1 MHGCSLFKFI
11 SFRASVKVYERKT
24 LQCIDLCQARLFN
37 RIRSDCWHHL
47 LHIFCHHKVDY
58 ILCIYKVYF
67 FTVKVK
73 VKALCSY
80 FCARF
85 KALPDDSECW
95 VHRFIWNKH
104 SCTYTKLSSVL
115 HWQAVMA
122 ALAYER
128 QQLEGVSVA
137 VVLTCC
143 GIYFDGCFSVLL
155 SLIRSITHTLPFLQ
169 RWLPT
174 VPHERN
180 LHRAYLHYFWTLQIC
195 LKVTFLQFCLHKKNR
210 VMLTFRN
217 LPVIQK
223 SVHSSV
229 KLKMLK
235 NLFFHPFFF
244 LTPSSAFTSQKMKNC
259 SVKKLQQITY
269 HRQSCPQQ
277 SSLYLREQQGASY

>member
-1 MHGCSLFKFI
+1 MHGCSLFKLT
-11 SFRASVKVYERKT
+11 SFRASVKVCERKT
-24 LQCIDLCQARLFN
+24 LRCIDLCQGRLFN

-58 ILCIYKVYF
+58 ILCIYKVHF
-67 FTVKVK
+67 FTVKWRLKLYVCTS
-73 VKALCSY
+73 VQDSNDSY
-80 FCARF
+80 YHY
-85 KALPDDSECW
+85 W
-95 VHRFIWNKH
+95 VLSASFIWNKH

-115 HWQAVMA
+115 HWQAVMP

-143 GIYFDGCFSVLL
+143 GIYFDGCFSVFLL
-155 SLIRSITHTLPFLQ
+155 SLLRSITHTLPFLQ
-169 RWLPT
+169 RWLST

-195 LKVTFLQFCLHKKNR
+195 CFVCTKK
-210 VMLTFRN
+210 
-217 LPVIQK
+217 
-223 SVHSSV
+223 SSYADFQESSCNPEICAF

-235 NLFFHPFFF
+235 NLFSTHFF
-244 LTPSSAFTSQKMKNC
+244 LTPSSAFTSQKTKNC
-259 SVKKLQQITY
+259 SVKKFQQITY

-277 SSLYLREQQGASY
+277 RSLYLREQQGASY